1 MYRIKST
8 CVCCHN
14 CEMECPMG
22 AIHYAGKMKGPQY
35 EIDPDKCVEC
45 GLCEKLCHTCSIV
58 NDEEAKPVKV
68 RKDII
73 KSCDVVVC
81 GGGTGLIA
89 AVRAAQ
95 QGKRVI
101 LLEKSAKLGGNTDY
115 AHMFFPVYTNW
126 HEKAGL
132 EDVREEAVEEY
143 WNRSGKRLDKEV
155 VKSAVYGCGEFFDW
169 LTTFPGTED
178 AFEIKPMGSVLA
190 VGPIY
195 SSGIINFPKRMY
207 ENLLCRDQ
215 AIGPG
220 WGGTFMKY
228 EMLQAI
234 REQKLWVEILTSHTA
249 SQLLTDE
256 KGAITGVL
264 AKSPEGEVKINAKA
278 VILATGGMGRSDEKL
293 EKYFNFFDCETP
305 IHRFSVPGDTGDAI
319 DLLQG
324 LGVEPPEERMS
335 VSIFG
340 PAHHPYSYCLYR
352 VMEHPACLLLNLN
365 GKRWQ
370 NEENG
375 LMGGRFHI
383 AKQPEEISWGIFDQA
398 GIDEIVA
405 GYISDPAMSDEA
417 WIYERYQIDLE
428 EEIALPHA
436 PVRRAES
443 LEELARQI
451 KVPVDAF
458 METVRTY
465 NTYCNNGKDETFGK
479 SAENLRSIG
488 SEGPYYAIYGQR
500 FSEAAFGG
508 VRVNAKCEVTREDG
522 TSIPGLYGVGDATS
536 AMHIKGELAV
546 ISELTWAT
554 ASAYLSG
561 ENAVR
566 YIDGEEGGKDV

>member
-1 MYRIKST
+1 
-8 CVCCHN
+8 
-14 CEMECPMG
+14 MG
-22 AIHYAGKMKGPQY
+22 AIHYAGQLKGPKY

-58 NDEEAKPVKV
+58 DDGDSKPKPGKV
-68 RKDII
+68 MKEIV
-73 KSCDVVVC
+73 KSCDIVVC

-95 QGKRVI
+95 EGKRVI

-115 AHMFFPVYTNW
+115 AHMFFPVFTNW
-126 HEKAGL
+126 HKKAGL
-132 EDVREEAVEEY
+132 KDVRKEAVEEY
-143 WNRSGKRLDKEV
+143 WNRSNKCLDKEV
-155 VKSAVYGCGEFFDW
+155 VKSAVYGCGDFFDW
-169 LTTFPGTED
+169 LSAFPGTEE

-195 SSGIINFPKRMY
+195 SSGIINFPKRVH

-220 WGGTFMKY
+220 WGGTFIKY
-228 EMLQAI
+228 EMLRAI

-249 SQLLTDE
+249 DRLLTDDN
-256 KGAITGVL
+256 GTITGVL
-264 AKSPEGEVKINAKA
+264 AKSPAGEVKIDAKA

-293 EKYFNFFDCETP
+293 QKYFNFFDCETP

-324 LGVEPPEERMS
+324 LGVEPPEDRIN

-352 VMEHPACLLLNLN
+352 VMEHPSCLLVNLN

-370 NEENG
+370 NEESG

-383 AKQPEEISWGIFDQA
+383 TEQPKEISWGIFDQA
-398 GIDEIVA
+398 GIDEVIA
-405 GYISDPAMSDEA
+405 GYISNPAMSDEA
-417 WIYERYQIDLE
+417 WIYERYQTDLE

-436 PVRRAES
+436 PVRRAGS
-443 LEELARQI
+443 LEELAKQI
-451 KVPVDAF
+451 EVPVDVF
-458 METVRTY
+458 METVHSY
-465 NTYCNNGKDETFGK
+465 NTYCINGKDETFGK
-479 SAENLRSIG
+479 SAGNLRKIG
-488 SEGPYYAIYGQR
+488 DEGPYYAIYGQR

-508 VRVNAKCEVTREDG
+508 IRVNAKCEVTCEKG

-566 YIDGEEGGKDV
+566 YIDAEEGYSDAKA